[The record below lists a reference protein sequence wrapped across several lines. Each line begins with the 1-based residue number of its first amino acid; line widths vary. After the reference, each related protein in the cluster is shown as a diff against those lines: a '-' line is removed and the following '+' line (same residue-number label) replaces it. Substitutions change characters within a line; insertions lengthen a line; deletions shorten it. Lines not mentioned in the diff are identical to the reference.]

1 MAGIDVILPWDS
13 QPQEVAD
20 LDSRFTWGVNFAG
33 GPSSIEI
40 AAKTF
45 GTPTGSPTRA
55 ATPQGVGVKLVSG
68 SSQHWIGPVARLPTA
83 FPITF
88 VATFTL
94 DSLAV
99 SARIFQSGMTYNYAG
114 VYFWVFTNG
123 AGTVGYGNNT
133 DITTGTGNF
142 QINFPAGTFVAGQ
155 TYTVSACCTAGN
167 IVASVNGGEIAGTSL
182 TGSSTTIVTTGS
194 PNVGRLQYAG
204 LELYTD
210 ATISLVAL
218 GGFNSP
224 QGELNGYSSNPWQL
238 FAPRSIWVP
247 VSAGGATTHD
257 TTGALTGAGSTVAG
271 TAAHIAK
278 HATSGALTGQ
288 GASVVGSAAR
298 TRVHPSSGAL
308 TGPGSVID
316 GAAARAGAATTHD
329 TSGALT
335 GQGAAVAGTAA
346 HIAIH
351 ATSGVLTGAGALIAG
366 IAARVAA
373 AVTHDTSGDLIGPG
387 ASMSGEAALP
397 AAFKLG
403 GSPGWNPYEKRGE
416 TEEQKRTRRIA
427 QGIIREA
434 QKPAAD
440 IARLSRRAATVSE
453 KLKADVAYYE
463 AEAAKYATEIEQSKQ
478 AIALVMQ
485 AKNDALATRQLEQ
498 RMIAAQLQAEAAAQ
512 QAEELDVVFMAA
524 MLAAM
529 EV

>member
-1 MAGIDVILPWDS
+1 MADIIRVDLPWDS

-40 AAKTF
+40 ASKTF

-155 TYTVSACCTAGN
+155 TYTMSACCTAGN

-194 PNVGRLQYAG
+194 PNVGRLQYAS

-247 VSAGGATTHD
+247 VSAGGGGSTGPVGLATEADAAQVLAGKQLRALGLATETDAAQTLAGKQIRALGLATETDSALALAGQQLRAVGLSTETDAALALSASAGDSVGLAAESD
-257 TTGALTGAGSTVAG
+257 TAFALAAVQKLLTGAAQEVDTALTLSAG
-271 TAAHIAK
+271 TGYTDLELILK
-278 HATSGALTGQ
+278 ILSNRQELN
-288 GASVVGSAAR
+288 
-298 TRVHPSSGAL
+298 
-308 TGPGSVID
+308 
-316 GAAARAGAATTHD
+316 
-329 TSGALT
+329 
-335 GQGAAVAGTAA
+335 AGTGTFTIYDDDSVSVLFTASAWADAA
-346 HIAIH
+346 GTIPY
-351 ATSGVLTGAGALIAG
+351 SGGT
-366 IAARVAA
+366 
-373 AVTHDTSGDLIGPG
+373 
-387 ASMSGEAALP
+387 
-397 AAFKLG
+397 LG
-403 GSPGWNPYEKRGE
+403 
-416 TEEQKRTRRIA
+416 RI
-427 QGIIREA
+427 
-434 QKPAAD
+434 
-440 IARLSRRAATVSE
+440 
-453 KLKADVAYYE
+453 
-463 AEAAKYATEIEQSKQ
+463 
-478 AIALVMQ
+478 
-485 AKNDALATRQLEQ
+485 DALA
-498 RMIAAQLQAEAAAQ
+498 
-512 QAEELDVVFMAA
+512 
-524 MLAAM
+524 
-529 EV
+529 